1 MRIRTIFCIALLSLT
16 IQSQAQT
23 LMPVP
28 DTLSGAVINLTMHK
42 DSVQFFPGR
51 ITQTY
56 AFNSFHYHGP
66 TIILR
71 KGLNVSL
78 VVNNQI
84 GDTTTVH
91 WHGLHVA
98 SKNDGGPFSMIM
110 AGMSWNP
117 QFKVMDRASTYWYH
131 PHMDKKT
138 AEQAIKGAAG
148 MIIVRDSMEAALNLP
163 RIYGVDD
170 FPIIV
175 QCLQFDSV
183 NQPSPKGMRDST
195 LLVNGV
201 TKPFVNLP
209 AQVVRL
215 RLLNA
220 SGERTFQFGFTGN
233 KSFHQIGSDGGLLQ
247 TPFST
252 NRVRLSPGE
261 RAEVLLDL
269 GGMLGQTVYL
279 MSYGSELPMG
289 VAGGPTMPMP
299 PPSPPMDSPLNG
311 IDFNILKINVAAQ
324 TSNPVT
330 TIPSSLVTVT
340 PLLTSASTK
349 SRTIVM
355 TAVDTMNM
363 DGPFLFNGLA
373 FDMKRIDYYIPLGSV
388 EIWTLINKTM
398 VGHPFHLHD
407 SQFYIIDRKGV
418 PPGPSESG
426 RKDVVLLMPYDT
438 LRIITKFE
446 DFTNDTIPY
455 MFHCHILMH
464 EDDGMMGQFLVV
476 PASEA
481 GIVNRQNSYG
491 IRIYPNPAN
500 IDLTI
505 ESIRTENPIEFVTVL
520 NLLGQRQSLLV
531 NANATLQTIHIPVS
545 QLPAGQYLVEIR
557 TREGIAYQKLI
568 KQ

>member
-1 MRIRTIFCIALLSLT
+1 MRIRIIFLIALLSLT
-16 IQSQAQT
+16 VESQAQT

-42 DSVQFFPGR
+42 DSVQFFPGK
-51 ITQTY
+51 ITLTY
-56 AFNSFHYHGP
+56 AFNAFHYHGP

-71 KGLNVSL
+71 KGFNVSL

-84 GDTTTVH
+84 GDTTTLH

-138 AEQAIKGAAG
+138 AEQAIRGAAG

-163 RIYGVDD
+163 RNYGVDD

-183 NQPSPKGMRDST
+183 NQPSAKGMRDST
-195 LLVNGV
+195 LLVIGV

-233 KSFHQIGSDGGLLQ
+233 KSFHQIASDGGLLQ

-252 NRVRLSPGE
+252 TRVRLSPGE

-269 GGMLGQTVYL
+269 SGMIGQTIYL
-279 MSYGSELPMG
+279 MSYASELPMG
-289 VAGGPTMPMP
+289 VAGGPTMYMP

-311 IDFNILKINVAAQ
+311 IDFNILKINVATQ
-324 TSNPVT
+324 TSNPIT

-340 PLLTSASTK
+340 PFLTSASTK
-349 SRTIVM
+349 SRTILM

-363 DGPFLFNGLA
+363 DGPFLFNGLP

-388 EIWTLINKTM
+388 ETWTLINKTM

-418 PPGPSESG
+418 LPGPSESG

-438 LRIITKFE
+438 VRIITKFE

-481 GIVNRQNSYG
+481 GIVNQINSSG
-491 IRIYPNPAN
+491 VSIYPNPGN
-500 IDLTI
+500 SDITIQVKNKECLIEDILVFDLPGRKQIDVHL
-505 ESIRTENPIEFVTVL
+505 
-520 NLLGQRQSLLV
+520 
-531 NANATLQTIHIPVS
+531 
-545 QLPAGQYLVEIR
+545 QLPSTETKLNTGQLSPGEYIIQVRTKAGISFQKFIR
-557 TREGIAYQKLI
+557 E
-568 KQ
+568 